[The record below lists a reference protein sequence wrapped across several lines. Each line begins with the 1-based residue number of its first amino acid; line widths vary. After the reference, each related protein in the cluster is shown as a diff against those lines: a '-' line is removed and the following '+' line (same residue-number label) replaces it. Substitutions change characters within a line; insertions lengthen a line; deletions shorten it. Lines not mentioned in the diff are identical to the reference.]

1 MTPAIGSVR
10 RLRRGMNARNQPT
23 GTVATTK
30 QVLAAKDRILFV
42 AHTRDGGWL
51 FLGAREPRE
60 RDVVLIDVRR
70 LLEIDRTL
78 RKALPLRAGWIAR
91 RGERGGWVKQADHL
105 EAAPPLVSIPA
116 RGFTLQFTNRSRFEH
131 WFCGEH
137 SIPGAQCPNCRKPLL
152 RMLTLDTRDRRL
164 GLQRLGVPHV
174 HLLFCWTCHLA
185 QGETA
190 YRLLPGGGI
199 RFVQHRRGG
208 VSKTFP
214 YRDYPRAFP
223 GRRFTLAAI
232 AAAEARTLTALN
244 AGELRPNRLG
254 RSAQQLAVPRHQI
267 GGEPRFLQGAPRR
280 ACPRCRHPMA
290 FFASVG
296 DDTLGDSGFTGNAF
310 VQVLFLLCVRDR
322 IVLSLQQ
329 CD

>member
-1 MTPAIGSVR
+1 MTD
-10 RLRRGMNARNQPT
+10 RNQPA

-30 QVLAAKDRILFV
+30 QVLAGKDRVALV
-42 AHTRDGGWL
+42 AHMRDGGWL
-51 FLGAREPRE
+51 LLGSREPRE
-60 RDVVLIDVRR
+60 RDVVLVDVRR
-70 LLEIDRTL
+70 VLAGDRTL
-78 RKALPLRAGWIAR
+78 RKAWPLGSGWIAR
-91 RGERGGWVKQADHL
+91 RGEHGSWVKQADDVD
-105 EAAPPLVSIPA
+105 AAPPWVSIPA
-116 RGFTLQFTNRSRFEH
+116 RGFSLQFTNRSRFEH

-137 SIPGAQCPNCRKPLL
+137 TIPGAQCPNCRKPLL

-164 GLQRLGVPHV
+164 GLQGLGAPHV

-214 YRDYPRAFP
+214 YRHYPRAFP
-223 GRRFTLAAI
+223 GRRFTLVAI
-232 AAAEARTLTALN
+232 AAAEARTITALN
-244 AGELRPNRLG
+244 AGELRSNRLS

-280 ACPRCRHPMA
+280 ACPGCRHPMA

>member
-1 MTPAIGSVR
+1 
-10 RLRRGMNARNQPT
+10 MNDRNQPA

-30 QVLAAKDRILFV
+30 QVLVGKDRVILV
-42 AHTRDGGWL
+42 VHTRDGGWL

-60 RDVVLIDVRR
+60 RDMVFVDARR
-70 LLEIDRTL
+70 MLQHDRSL
-78 RKALPLRAGWIAR
+78 RKVWPLRSGWIAR
-91 RGERGGWVKQADHL
+91 RGDHGGWMKQADDTD
-105 EAAPPLVSIPA
+105 APPLVSTPA

-137 SIPGAQCPNCRKPLL
+137 TIPGAQCPNCRKPLL

-164 GLQRLGVPHV
+164 GLQALGLPHV

-190 YRLLPGGGI
+190 YRLLPNGGI

-223 GRRFTLAAI
+223 GRRFTLAAV
-232 AAAEARTLTALN
+232 APREARTLAALN
-244 AGELRPNRLG
+244 AGEVSTTSLG
-254 RSAQQLAVPRHQI
+254 RSARQLAMPRHQI
-267 GGEPRFLQGAPRR
+267 GGEPRFLQGTPRR
-280 ACPRCRHPMA
+280 ICPRCRHPMT
-290 FFASVG
+290 FLASVG
-296 DDTLGDSGFTGNAF
+296 DDTLGGSGFTGNAF
-310 VQVLFLLCVRDR
+310 VQVLFLLCERDK